1 MSLFHNPLLSPDP
14 IDRSS
19 TRSITPS
26 TSSDSTITSAA
37 SDLTATPPS
46 AARLTS
52 RQQQLLSDPRWTPD
66 LLERIIAFP
75 RTYALAQPD
84 KYPITHRLH
93 QQLMALSAR
102 SVKAGP
108 EGVDFT
114 DPNIA
119 STVTPEEL
127 GMIYV
132 CRTYGVDPVRYMQ
145 AVHSKDCQRVADL
158 IYARDPTAWDKWL
171 EIYERR
177 KFCINPQSYA
187 QIAYALTGPFR
198 KQYDAVANAK
208 AASTSQ

>member
-1 MSLFHNPLLSPDP
+1 MSLDAAGGVPALGTGQSGQSIASFSIEVAAPALGPRQSARED
-14 IDRSS
+14 I
-19 TRSITPS
+19 TRLGVSNM
-26 TSSDSTITSAA
+26 
-37 SDLTATPPS
+37 
-46 AARLTS
+46 
-52 RQQQLLSDPRWTPD
+52 QLLSDPRWTPD